1 MHASVEIGTPLSPH
15 ALRVLLLGAGE
26 LGKEVAIE
34 LQRFGVEVIAA
45 DRYADAPAMQVAHRS
60 HVLDM
65 LDGDAIRALVARER
79 PHLVVPEIEAI
90 RTQTLVEL
98 EAEGAA
104 RVIPT
109 ARAAWLTMDR
119 EGIRRLAAETLQL
132 PTSPYRFVD
141 TEQALLEA
149 IDGAREQILVQAYLF
164 TSKPLARGL
173 IAAHRRGV
181 RVEVLLDAESN
192 RPNSLSVMPELLNAG
207 IPVAV
212 ETRYNIAHNK
222 LMIIDPASRHG
233 AVATGSYNFTRS
245 ARVANAENMLILRD
259 NPALAQAYARNWQ
272 RHRAEALRLDSLDDL
287 PARRGKQDGR
297 ESDR

>member
-1 MHASVEIGTPLSPH
+1 MR
-15 ALRVLLLGAGE
+15 LRLLGWLA
-26 LGKEVAIE
+26 LGLAAQAVA
-34 LQRFGVEVIAA
+34 
-45 DRYADAPAMQVAHRS
+45 APE
-60 HVLDM
+60 
-65 LDGDAIRALVARER
+65 RE
-79 PHLVVPEIEAI
+79 P
-90 RTQTLVEL
+90 TLNLPAQGRVEL
-98 EAEGAA
+98 AF
-104 RVIPT
+104 
-109 ARAAWLTMDR
+109 
-119 EGIRRLAAETLQL
+119 
-132 PTSPYRFVD
+132 SPWND
-141 TEQALLEA
+141 PEQALLKA
-149 IDGAREQILVQAYLF
+149 IDDAREQILVQAYLF

-192 RPNSLSVMPELLNAG
+192 RPNSLSVMPEVLNAG

-287 PARRGKQDGR
+287 PAKRGKQDGR

>member
-1 MHASVEIGTPLSPH
+1 MHF
-15 ALRVLLLGAGE
+15 RQLGW
-26 LGKEVAIE
+26 L
-34 LQRFGVEVIAA
+34 
-45 DRYADAPAMQVAHRS
+45 
-60 HVLDM
+60 
-65 LDGDAIRALVARER
+65 ALVLAAQVTAAPEREPTINLPAHGR
-79 PHLVVPEIEAI
+79 
-90 RTQTLVEL
+90 VEL
-98 EAEGAA
+98 AF
-104 RVIPT
+104 
-109 ARAAWLTMDR
+109 
-119 EGIRRLAAETLQL
+119 
-132 PTSPYRFVD
+132 SPWND
-141 TEQALLEA
+141 PEQALLEA

-192 RPNSLSVMPELLNAG
+192 RPNSPSVLPDLLNAG

>member
-1 MHASVEIGTPLSPH
+1 MRLRQLGWL
-15 ALRVLLLGAGE
+15 ALVL
-26 LGKEVAIE
+26 
-34 LQRFGVEVIAA
+34 AA
-45 DRYADAPAMQVAHRS
+45 QVA
-60 HVLDM
+60 
-65 LDGDAIRALVARER
+65 AAERE
-79 PHLVVPEIEAI
+79 P
-90 RTQTLVEL
+90 TLNLPAQGRVEL
-98 EAEGAA
+98 AF
-104 RVIPT
+104 
-109 ARAAWLTMDR
+109 
-119 EGIRRLAAETLQL
+119 
-132 PTSPYRFVD
+132 SPWND
-141 TEQALLEA
+141 PEQALLEV

-192 RPNSLSVMPELLNAG
+192 RPNSLSVMPDLINAG

-222 LMIIDPASRHG
+222 VMIVDPASRNG

-259 NPALAQAYARNWQ
+259 SPALAQAYARNWQ

-287 PARRGKQDGR
+287 PAKRGKQDGR

>member
-1 MHASVEIGTPLSPH
+1 MH
-15 ALRVLLLGAGE
+15 LRRLGW
-26 LGKEVAIE
+26 L
-34 LQRFGVEVIAA
+34 
-45 DRYADAPAMQVAHRS
+45 
-60 HVLDM
+60 
-65 LDGDAIRALVARER
+65 ALVLAAQVVAAERE
-79 PHLVVPEIEAI
+79 P
-90 RTQTLVEL
+90 TLNLPAQGRVEL
-98 EAEGAA
+98 AF
-104 RVIPT
+104 
-109 ARAAWLTMDR
+109 
-119 EGIRRLAAETLQL
+119 
-132 PTSPYRFVD
+132 SPWND
-141 TEQALLEA
+141 PEQALLKA
-149 IDGAREQILVQAYLF
+149 IDDAREQILVQAYLF

-192 RPNSLSVMPELLNAG
+192 RPNSLSVMPDLINAG

-287 PARRGKQDGR
+287 PARKGKQDGR

>member
-1 MHASVEIGTPLSPH
+1 MR
-15 ALRVLLLGAGE
+15 LRLLGWLA
-26 LGKEVAIE
+26 LGLAAQVVAAE
-34 LQRFGVEVIAA
+34 REPTLNL
-45 DRYADAPAMQVAHRS
+45 PAQGR
-60 HVLDM
+60 
-65 LDGDAIRALVARER
+65 
-79 PHLVVPEIEAI
+79 
-90 RTQTLVEL
+90 VEL
-98 EAEGAA
+98 AF
-104 RVIPT
+104 
-109 ARAAWLTMDR
+109 
-119 EGIRRLAAETLQL
+119 
-132 PTSPYRFVD
+132 SPWND
-141 TEQALLEA
+141 PEQALLKA
-149 IDGAREQILVQAYLF
+149 IDDAREQILVQAYLF

-192 RPNSLSVMPELLNAG
+192 RPNSLSVMPDLINAG

-259 NPALAQAYARNWQ
+259 NPALTQAYARNWQ

-287 PARRGKQDGR
+287 PAKRGKQDGR

>member
-1 MHASVEIGTPLSPH
+1 MR
-15 ALRVLLLGAGE
+15 LRLLGWLA
-26 LGKEVAIE
+26 LGLAAQAVA
-34 LQRFGVEVIAA
+34 
-45 DRYADAPAMQVAHRS
+45 APE
-60 HVLDM
+60 
-65 LDGDAIRALVARER
+65 RE
-79 PHLVVPEIEAI
+79 P
-90 RTQTLVEL
+90 TLNLPAQGRVEL
-98 EAEGAA
+98 AFSPWNDPEA
-104 RVIPT
+104 
-109 ARAAWLTMDR
+109 
-119 EGIRRLAAETLQL
+119 
-132 PTSPYRFVD
+132 
-141 TEQALLEA
+141 ALLEA

-181 RVEVLLDAESN
+181 HVEVLLDAESN

-287 PARRGKQDGR
+287 PAKRGKQDGR